1 MYEFGFYTVVLVFD
15 VTVLIEF
22 DMTSIVAI
30 GNQLGLVPPN
40 IA

>member
-15 VTVLIEF
+15 VTVLIKF

-30 GNQLGLVPPN
+30 ANQLGLVPPN
-40 IA
+40 VA